1 MQQQSLEKE
10 RELRPTEVSPVRS
23 DPLIDSLIQLESAL
37 QVEMTRRSVEA
48 LSLKSVV
55 TLVKNS
61 LPDKGV
67 SEQML
72 HRFFCIA
79 CPRLYQVA
87 KDTRGEWQVNSV
99 KCDATRVTVLLDLAK
114 KLSDTVDPDPV
125 ILQALSETQASTVAM
140 PLPLNTIRKKTLLD
154 LLHPSHMRVEGSTV
168 EERVRARAMLK
179 EAQNQQYKSEEK
191 GNETKE
197 KEKWCVRI
205 SDVLQTYAS
214 TTVRRQAKFHPT
226 EKCCMTLMDAVARV
240 QVQVSLSKRQI
251 VDYLLEIGTTVPEWI
266 VMDIKS
272 NENISKMTS
281 VWLTPSLYASVRHKL
296 TRDVAPAKPLFAQ
309 SKTLFPAISK
319 ARLETVAS
327 DKPSPPKSLLEN
339 KPVEQSTQSTTKRAS
354 PELTKPVSHK
364 KQRTT
369 LRINSNLIWSDA
381 DYDGGEAIPL
391 TSFDS
396 PRGLKRMFDQMNAG
410 RRI

>member
-10 RELRPTEVSPVRS
+10 RELRPIEVSPVRS
-23 DPLIDSLIQLESAL
+23 DPSINSLIQLESAL
-37 QVEMTRRSVEA
+37 QVEMTRRSVKT
-48 LSLKSVV
+48 LSLRSVV
-55 TLVKNS
+55 ILLKNS
-61 LPDKGV
+61 VPDKTM
-67 SEQML
+67 SEQLL

-87 KDTRGEWQVNSV
+87 KDSRGQWQVSSV
-99 KCDATRVTVLLDLAK
+99 KCDASRVTVLLDLVK
-114 KLSDTVDPDPV
+114 NLPDTAAPDPL
-125 ILQALSETQASTVAM
+125 ILRAVSEAQASTVAM
-140 PLPLNTIRKKTLLD
+140 PLSLETIRKTTHLD
-154 LLHPSHMRVEGSTV
+154 LLQPSLMRVEGSNV
-168 EERVRARAMLK
+168 EERVRARALLK
-179 EAQNQQYKSEEK
+179 EAQMQQYKSEEK

-205 SDVLQTYAS
+205 ADVLQTYAS
-214 TTVRRQAKFHPT
+214 STVRRQAKFHPT

-251 VDYLLEIGTTVPEWI
+251 VDYLLEIGTIVPEWI
-266 VMDIKS
+266 VMDVKS
-272 NENISKMTS
+272 NENISKTAS
-281 VWLTPSLYASVRHKL
+281 VWLSPSLYASVRHKL
-296 TRDVAPAKPLFAQ
+296 THDVAPAKPLFAQ
-309 SKTLFPAISK
+309 AKTPLHATRK
-319 ARLETVAS
+319 AHLETVTSHKA
-327 DKPSPPKSLLEN
+327 SPPKPPGK
-339 KPVEQSTQSTTKRAS
+339 KPLEQSMQSTTKRAS
-354 PELTKPVSHK
+354 PEPAEPVSHK
-364 KQRTT
+364 KQRTA